1 MAIFD
6 GYIKTTSHLN
16 NVCNCYCEAP
26 GKLAGNFQAYVPL
39 LLQVEGGYQ
48 NHPNDPGN
56 FNSLGQNVG
65 TNKGISARFYE
76 QIIKRPPTVADMKAI
91 TTAMA
96 TQMYHDHF
104 WKPLRGDEIK
114 SQAIANTVV
123 DHHVNS
129 GRGVRL
135 AQEVLN
141 KNFGKKLKVDNS
153 MGPLTLAAI
162 NSVNEG
168 NFVTKYN
175 QARADFY
182 ASLNNSPSFLAG
194 WLKRLESFA
203 AENRG
208 KILGFNTI
216 VAVALFFFLIYKLEN
231 DEGSTNKNKLQR
243 A

>member
-1 MAIFD
+1 MAHFD
-6 GYIKTTSHLN
+6 GYISTLAHLN
-16 NVCNCYCEAP
+16 NDCKCYCEP
-26 GKLAGNFQAYVPL
+26 SGGLAASFQTYLPL

-76 QIIKRPPTVADMKAI
+76 GIINRPPTVADMKAI
-91 TTAMA
+91 TTAQA
-96 TQMYHDHF
+96 TQMYRQYF
-104 WKPLRGDEIK
+104 WNPVRADEIN
-114 SQAIANTVV
+114 SQAVANTIV

-129 GRGVRL
+129 GQGVRL
-135 AQEVLN
+135 AQQVLN
-141 KNFGKKLKVDNS
+141 NRFGKKLKVDNS

-162 NSVNEG
+162 NSVHES
-168 NFVTKYN
+168 NFVPAYN

-182 ASLNNSPSFLAG
+182 ATLNNSPSFLAG

-203 AENRG
+203 VTHQK

-216 VAVALFFFLIYKLEN
+216 VAIGLFFFLIYKLN
-231 DEGSTNKNKLQR
+231 SDGGTQHSPATV
-243 A
+243 